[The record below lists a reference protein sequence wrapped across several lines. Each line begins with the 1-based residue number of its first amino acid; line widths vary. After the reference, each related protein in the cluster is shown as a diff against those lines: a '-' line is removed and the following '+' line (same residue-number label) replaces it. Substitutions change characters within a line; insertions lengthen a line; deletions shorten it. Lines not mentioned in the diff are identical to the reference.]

1 MKYTEYHKSRD
12 AAWQILLDLQIDH
25 LPVKV
30 SDVCRRLGIT
40 VKLYESS
47 DQNDGFCTV
56 VDGKAVIF
64 VNKKC
69 PPSRQRF
76 TAAHE
81 LGHLILGHVGTFRHL
96 VNREPSSQDNPI
108 EQAANVFA
116 SRLLAPACVLWGCRI
131 GNAAQ
136 LAKLCDISQTAAEFR
151 MHRMKL
157 LYERDKFLTSP
168 LEREVYSQFYDFIM
182 ENQRHP

>member
-1 MKYTEYHKSRD
+1 MKYTEYQKSRD

-64 VNKKC
+64 VKKSTRRRANGS
-69 PPSRQRF
+69 PRHTNS
-76 TAAHE
+76 
-81 LGHLILGHVGTFRHL
+81 GT
-96 VNREPSSQDNPI
+96 
-108 EQAANVFA
+108 
-116 SRLLAPACVLWGCRI
+116 
-131 GNAAQ
+131 
-136 LAKLCDISQTAAEFR
+136 
-151 MHRMKL
+151 
-157 LYERDKFLTSP
+157 
-168 LEREVYSQFYDFIM
+168 
-182 ENQRHP
+182 

>member
-1 MKYTEYHKSRD
+1 MKYTEYQKSRD

-40 VKLYESS
+40 VKMYESS
-47 DQNDGFCTV
+47 DKNDGFCTV

-69 PPSRQRF
+69 PPARQRF

-116 SRLLAPACVLWGCRI
+116 SRFVTSAKPQQNFGC
-131 GNAAQ
+131 
-136 LAKLCDISQTAAEFR
+136 TA
-151 MHRMKL
+151 
-157 LYERDKFLTSP
+157 
-168 LEREVYSQFYDFIM
+168 
-182 ENQRHP
+182 